1 MFPQKYYDGFDR
13 CFRYIED
20 SSDALLEK
28 SALYCTAQWICDH
41 FGKKRLSLDDVNIIM
56 KSEELQQIRERFLLD
71 KFSIEGHEY
80 YLCLLCNMIH
90 TCKLYDVRAKLFYL
104 YYIPSAVTNR
114 SIFQELP
121 DDDLLGLI
129 PSLQNG
135 PHSCMMI
142 HLVLAL
148 AQEHWGTK
156 EIFDLVEGNVYLQ
169 WINTVGDPTVQIDEF
184 IEYWY
189 AVHTL
194 DAEHIMRKRQ
204 KVEDAVKV

>member
-56 KSEELQQIRERFLLD
+56 KSEELQQIRARFLLD

-104 YYIPSAVTNR
+104 Y
-114 SIFQELP
+114 
-121 DDDLLGLI
+121 
-129 PSLQNG
+129 
-135 PHSCMMI
+135 
-142 HLVLAL
+142 
-148 AQEHWGTK
+148 
-156 EIFDLVEGNVYLQ
+156 
-169 WINTVGDPTVQIDEF
+169 
-184 IEYWY
+184 
-189 AVHTL
+189 
-194 DAEHIMRKRQ
+194 
-204 KVEDAVKV
+204 